1 MEDFRTPV
9 PATLHGARVLTED
22 EAADIW
28 NKNGAVFIDVYPQ
41 APKPPNLPAGTF
53 WREPGHR
60 SIEGAQWLP
69 NVGYG
74 ALSATMDE
82 YFRSRLERAVEGQ
95 ARRAAVFFCLKD
107 CWMSWNAAKRALE
120 YGYTQRHVVPR
131 RDRRL
136 AGAGLSAGRREE
148 APVTQPRMSAGK
160 PEDDNCPRRAVARGR
175 PAPSALHLRAD
186 QAADL
191 VHPLLDQRRDLAG
204 HRQVL
209 LALLEDAG
217 VPVVLLL
224 LGRQLGLGGQQ
235 LIGRGDAFL
244 GQLLRLRARARQ
256 RGPSAASGT
265 PRPSTSRTAGRC

>member
-1 MEDFRTPV
+1 MPEPSGYRMEDFRTPV
-9 PATLHGARVLTED
+9 PATLHGARVLTDD

-53 WREPGHR
+53 WREPSHR

-82 YFRSRLERAVEGQ
+82 HFRSRLERLSKGKRDAPLI
-95 ARRAAVFFCLKD
+95 FFCLKD

-131 RDRRL
+131 WDRRL
-136 AGAGLSAGRREE
+136 AGAGI
-148 APVTQPRMSAGK
+148 P
-160 PEDDNCPRRAVARGR
+160 ARGSEAAALKAVGGAHLRLALGAPEGPEPR
-175 PAPSALHLRAD
+175 PRLGSALHVSAD

-191 VHPLLDQRRDLAG
+191 IGPLLDQHRDLRRPWSGSAG
-204 HRQVL
+204 
-209 LALLEDAG
+209 A
-217 VPVVLLL
+217 
-224 LGRQLGLGGQQ
+224 LGRCA
-235 LIGRGDAFL
+235 RSSCTPA
-244 GQLLRLRARARQ
+244 ARA
-256 RGPSAASGT
+256 
-265 PRPSTSRTAGRC
+265 